1 MVNRRTSKEDD
12 RASELIRQEIEDGI
26 DTLTNDDFEFR
37 ERYWQRPLTEIE
49 LDIMRKRLDE

>member
-12 RASELIRQEIEDGI
+12 RARKLIRQEIEDGI